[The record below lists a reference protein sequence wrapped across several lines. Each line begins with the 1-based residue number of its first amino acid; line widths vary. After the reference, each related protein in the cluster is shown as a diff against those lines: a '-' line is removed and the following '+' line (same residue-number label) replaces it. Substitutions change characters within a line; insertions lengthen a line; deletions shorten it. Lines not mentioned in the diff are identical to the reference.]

1 MSRRQKGPTTE
12 ELLQKLQ
19 AEFDEYK
26 KSNDENIE
34 NIKSEHQENIER
46 FSTTSAEN
54 FENLNANIVSM
65 NNEFKNQTESF
76 EEKHISHEKTFNE
89 IKESIKTLEENIQKD
104 IKALDDKLENAQ
116 ENLKNMM
123 ENDIAEVKRNLS
135 ENNEQ
140 VLNVINDVKDVM
152 KKDIENIHDLIKSQ
166 EDSNNLKIS
175 ELSKC
180 LNDMNES
187 FHNKMEEHFNLLV
200 SRMDNDSKNTESL
213 KDGQDVEMR
222 AIRDDVLAMI
232 ARVDDISEKMYEFE
246 QNKKNNLLFYGI
258 SNDTRETPDRLVD
271 SQVVLIVVTDWIIF
285 VVSLVGKIILIM
297 KTSLGMRREIPV
309 IKASR
314 VLTGPEVVGSRP
326 VLVTFETFR

>member
-26 KSNDENIE
+26 KANDENIE
-34 NIKSEHQENIER
+34 NIKAEHQENIER
-46 FSTTSAEN
+46 FNTTSAEN
-54 FENLNANIVSM
+54 IENLNLNITSIS
-65 NNEFKNQTESF
+65 NEFKKQTESF
-76 EEKHISHEKTFNE
+76 EEKHISNDKTFNE
-89 IKESIKTLEENIQKD
+89 IKESITTLEDKIQKD
-104 IKALDDKLENAQ
+104 INSLDEKLENAQ
-116 ENLKNMM
+116 GNLKKIM
-123 ENDIAEVKRNLS
+123 ENDVAEVNRNLS
-135 ENNEQ
+135 DNNEQ

-152 KKDIENIHDLIKSQ
+152 KKDIENIHDLMKSQ
-166 EDSNNLKIS
+166 EESNNLQIS

-200 SRMDNDSKNTESL
+200 SRMDNDSKNGESL

-232 ARVDDISEKMYEFE
+232 ARVDDISEKMYDFE

-258 SNDTRETPDRLVD
+258 SNDSRETPDRLVD
-271 SQVVLIVVTDWIIF
+271 S
-285 VVSLVGKIILIM
+285 
-297 KTSLGMRREIPV
+297 LG
-309 IKASR
+309 AH
-314 VLTGPEVVGSRP
+314 GGD
-326 VLVTFETFR
+326 

>member
-1 MSRRQKGPTTE
+1 M
-12 ELLQKLQ
+12 QKLQ

-271 SQVVLIVVTDWIIF
+271 SQVVLIVVTDCIIF